1 MICIWL
7 FKRWFLL
14 NEVPGEAVLVAP
26 VCVPAVGAS
35 PGRPPVL
42 GTRSGRKLAGGDG
55 GCQGAW

>member
-1 MICIWL
+1 MKSQEKPCLW
-7 FKRWFLL
+7 
-14 NEVPGEAVLVAP
+14 AP

-35 PGRPPVL
+35 PGRPSVL